1 MRSAVAMLAQSSAW
15 HGHRD
20 MLHDRERNSAYDRA
34 ISAAVRDISSSNRT
48 AVDVGTGSGL
58 LAMFAARAGASVTAF
73 ETVPALAHLAR
84 DVVRENG
91 LADAIAV
98 TGAHST
104 EAPPPAKRA
113 QLLVHELL
121 DTGLVGEGLLAGV
134 RHAHEALLADGAVS
148 VPAALELIAQPIS
161 SAFLAASARLGDGI
175 ASVLLPPMSVR
186 ECAGAPGY
194 AELLSLIH
202 I

>member
-1 MRSAVAMLAQSSAW
+1 
-15 HGHRD
+15 
-20 MLHDRERNSAYDRA
+20 
-34 ISAAVRDISSSNRT
+34 
-48 AVDVGTGSGL
+48 
-58 LAMFAARAGASVTAF
+58 MFAPRRPASVAF

-98 TGAHST
+98 RCALDRRRRRPGERSCWCTSC
-104 EAPPPAKRA
+104 
-113 QLLVHELL
+113 L

-161 SAFLAASARLGDGI
+161 STFSATRRGSATASRPCCRRRRASASAR
-175 ASVLLPPMSVR
+175 AR
-186 ECAGAPGY
+186 RAR
-194 AELLSLIH
+194 
-202 I
+202 

>member
-1 MRSAVAMLAQSSAW
+1 MLPQSSAW

-91 LADAIAV
+91 LADSIAV
-98 TGAHST
+98 VGAHST
-104 EAPPPAKRA
+104 EAPPPARRA

-121 DTGLVGEGLLAGV
+121 DTA
-134 RHAHEALLADGAVS
+134 
-148 VPAALELIAQPIS
+148 S
-161 SAFLAASARLGDGI
+161 SAKGCWPACATRTRCCSPTAPLCPRHRADRAARFQRLHRLG
-175 ASVLLPPMSVR
+175 ARRRHRVR
-186 ECAGAPGY
+186 AAAAAERPRVRWRAG
-194 AELLSLIH
+194 LR
-202 I
+202 